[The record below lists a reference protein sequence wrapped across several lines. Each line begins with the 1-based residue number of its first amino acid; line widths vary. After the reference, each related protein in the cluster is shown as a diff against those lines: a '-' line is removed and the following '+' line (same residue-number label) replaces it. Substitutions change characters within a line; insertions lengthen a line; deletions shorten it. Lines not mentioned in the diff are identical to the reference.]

1 MYLKKVCVNNIFLL
15 GGKIA
20 LQNITFSI
28 KEGEFIIIMGHSG
41 SGKSTLLN
49 IIGTIDSPSQGNVII
64 DSIPI
69 NSNVFKKLYYR
80 QKNM

>member
-1 MYLKKVCVNNIFLL
+1 MKI

-20 LQNITFSI
+20 LQNVSFKI
-28 KEGEFIIIMGHSG
+28 KKGEFVIIMGHSG

-49 IIGTIDSPSQGNVII
+49 IIGTIDPPTQGNVII

-69 NSNVFKKLYYR
+69 NHKV
-80 QKNM
+80 

>member
-1 MYLKKVCVNNIFLL
+1 MFQKLMYLKKVCVNNIFLL

-20 LQNITFSI
+20 LQDITFSI

-69 NSNVFKKLYYR
+69 NSNVF
-80 QKNM
+80 